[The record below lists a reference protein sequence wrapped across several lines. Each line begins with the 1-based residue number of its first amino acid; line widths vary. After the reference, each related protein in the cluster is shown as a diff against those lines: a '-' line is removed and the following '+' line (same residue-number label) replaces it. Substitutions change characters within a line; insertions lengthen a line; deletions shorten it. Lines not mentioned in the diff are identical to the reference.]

1 MGRKDTM
8 QTFRYTIQ
16 DEIGIHAR
24 PASMLRREA
33 GQFSSAITMEVNG
46 NTANAKR
53 MMQLMRLDAHCGDQ
67 ITVYVDGE
75 DETEAVQAMLEAFSE
90 NL

>member
-1 MGRKDTM
+1 MGRTDTM

-24 PASMLRREA
+24 PANMLSREA
-33 GQFSSAITMEVNG
+33 GRFSSEIRMEVDG
-46 NTANAKR
+46 HTADAKR